1 MIKNNSQANRIRRIL
16 IPLSAII
23 MIMCG
28 IIFFTTNNTY
38 AAMNEAE
45 ENNSIVT
52 ANTIELNEN
61 IKGTSDYLN
70 SWEWYSGK
78 GDWFKFKAPVS
89 GIARIFAHI
98 GHGPTDTVSEVFGG
112 NTMMFTVENQNGN
125 DLAYL
130 EVNGSDLSGKKDDFK
145 VTCGKTYYINVQEML
160 GGEAPYRFKIV
171 YNIGKTSIK
180 SASGKNNAFEIKWN
194 KKSNAAFYQIQYTKK
209 SVYSSYSWTKA
220 KKINVSAKKNSK
232 TIKKLANKKKYCVR
246 VRVARTING
255 KTYFSPWSKRKTVKT
270 K

>member
-1 MIKNNSQANRIRRIL
+1 MINNYSHANRIREIL
-16 IPLSAII
+16 TALSAIM

-38 AAMNEAE
+38 AAMKESE
-45 ENNSIVT
+45 ENNSIAT

-61 IKGTSDYLN
+61 IKGTSDHLE

-89 GIARIFAHI
+89 GTARIMAYM
-98 GHGPTDTVSEVFGG
+98 GDGPTDTISEVFDG
-112 NTMMFTVENQNGN
+112 NTMSFAVEDQNSN
-125 DLAYL
+125 SLLYL
-130 EVNGSDLSGKKDDFK
+130 EVYSYDHSGKKADFK

-160 GGEAPYRFKIV
+160 GGRVPYRFKIV

-180 SASGKNNAFEIKWN
+180 SASGKNNALNIKWN
-194 KKSNAAFYQIQYTKK
+194 KKGNAAYYQIQYTKK
-209 SVYSSYSWTKA
+209 SVYSSYAWTKA

-232 TIKKLANKKKYCVR
+232 TIKNLANKKNYYVR
-246 VRVARTING
+246 VRVARKIEG